1 MALLG
6 SVLFNI
12 IFYLSL
18 IPVSISIIILYF
30 FLSTKKLQAFGSLW
44 IKFILGLL
52 RLLCGVTWIVE
63 GKENI
68 PNGPCIIVSNHQG
81 QWESFYLQTLLIP
94 STSIVKKELMY
105 IPFFGWA
112 LRCMKPITLN
122 RANKFSSLKKVINK
136 GVLKL
141 KNGFSVIL
149 FPEGTRISPEKGI
162 QPFANSCGVLASKSG
177 KPILPICHNSGKYWK
192 NKKFIKSP
200 GQVLV
205 KIGPPITG
213 ENAKE
218 MTESA
223 YLWVKNSYKE
233 IC

>member
-30 FLSTKKLQAFGSLW
+30 FLSTKKLQAFASLW
-44 IKFILGLL
+44 IKFVLDLL
-52 RLLCGVTWIVE
+52 RLLCGVTWVVE

-68 PNGPCIIVSNHQG
+68 PNGSCIIVSNHQG
-81 QWESFYLQTLLIP
+81 QWESLYLQTLLIP

>member
-6 SVLFNI
+6 SFFFNA
-12 IFYLSL
+12 IFYLTL

-30 FLSTKKLQAFGSLW
+30 FLSTKKLQAFGAWW
-44 IKFILGLL
+44 IRFVLKTL
-52 RLLCGVTWIVE
+52 RLFCGVTWVVE

-68 PNGPCIIVSNHQG
+68 PKSPCVIVSNHQG
-81 QWESFYLQTLLIP
+81 QWESFYLQTLFIP
-94 STSIVKKELMY
+94 STSIIKKELLY

-112 LRCMKPITLN
+112 LRCMQPITLN
-122 RANKFSSLKKVINK
+122 RANKFSSFKKVINK

-149 FPEGTRISPEKGI
+149 FPEGTRISPNKGI

-192 NKKFIKSP
+192 NKKFIKTP
-200 GQVLV
+200 GQVIV
-205 KIGPPITG
+205 RIGPPITG
-213 ENAKE
+213 ENAKK
-218 MTESA
+218 MTDTA
-223 YLWVKNSYKE
+223 YLWIKNSYKE
-233 IC
+233 IY

>member
-18 IPVSISIIILYF
+18 IPLSISIIILYF
-30 FLSTKKLQAFGSLW
+30 FLSTKKLQAFASLW
-44 IKFILGLL
+44 IKFVLDLL
-52 RLLCGVTWIVE
+52 RLLCGVTWVVE

-68 PNGPCIIVSNHQG
+68 PNGSCIIVSNHQG
-81 QWESFYLQTLLIP
+81 LWESLYLQTLLIP

-200 GQVLV
+200 GQVIV

-233 IC
+233 IY

>member
-1 MALLG
+1 MLR
-6 SVLFNI
+6 I
-12 IFYLSL
+12 I
-18 IPVSISIIILYF
+18 
-30 FLSTKKLQAFGSLW
+30 
-44 IKFILGLL
+44 
-52 RLLCGVTWIVE
+52 CGVTWVVE

-68 PNGPCIIVSNHQG
+68 PDSPCIVVANHQG
-81 QWESFYLQTLLIP
+81 PWESFYLQTLLLP
-94 STSIVKKELMY
+94 STSIIKKELLY

-122 RANKFSSLKKVINK
+122 RANKFRGLKKVIDK

-141 KNGFSVIL
+141 NDGFSVIL

-192 NKKFIKSP
+192 NKKFIKRP
-200 GQVLV
+200 GQVIV
-205 KIGPPITG
+205 KIGAPITG

-218 MTESA
+218 LTESA
-223 YLWVKNSYKE
+223 YLWIKNSYRE
-233 IC
+233 IS

>member
-44 IKFILGLL
+44 IKFILDLL
-52 RLLCGVTWIVE
+52 RLLCGVTWSVE

-105 IPFFGWA
+105 IPFFWLGFK
-112 LRCMKPITLN
+112 MYE
-122 RANKFSSLKKVINK
+122 ANNFK
-136 GVLKL
+136 
-141 KNGFSVIL
+141 
-149 FPEGTRISPEKGI
+149 
-162 QPFANSCGVLASKSG
+162 
-177 KPILPICHNSGKYWK
+177 
-192 NKKFIKSP
+192 
-200 GQVLV
+200 
-205 KIGPPITG
+205 
-213 ENAKE
+213 
-218 MTESA
+218 
-223 YLWVKNSYKE
+223 
-233 IC
+233 